1 MSTGTG
7 LQEALANRNL
17 ANSVLLSELETIVAP
32 LQRLDERTRA
42 SIMVLIGLAELVTAN
57 QRSFAARDEG
67 LGAEFV
73 RSLKV
78 VHGEGAR
85 LLTALKRERLA
96 DTASPLESPLDA
108 LMDVLRCLG
117 LPAPIPYERRRHVR
131 RLADLPPCPCDPPVP
146 QTDASGFRL

>member
-1 MSTGTG
+1 MRV
-7 LQEALANRNL
+7 QEALANRDL
-17 ANSVLLSELETIVAP
+17 ANSVLLSEIETIVAP

-57 QRSFAARDEG
+57 QRSFAAADDG

-85 LLTALKRERLA
+85 LLTALKKERLA
-96 DTASPLESPLDA
+96 ESASPLDSPLDA

-117 LPAPIPYERRRHVR
+117 LPAPIPYERRRSVR
-131 RLADLPPCPCDPPVP
+131 RLADLPACPCD
-146 QTDASGFRL
+146 SREG

>member
-1 MSTGTG
+1 MSTFVG
-7 LQEALANRNL
+7 LQEALANRDL

-42 SIMVLIGLAELVTAN
+42 SIMVLVGLAELVTAN
-57 QRSFAARDEG
+57 QRSFAVGDEG

-85 LLTALKRERLA
+85 LLTALKKERPA
-96 DTASPLESPLDA
+96 ESASPLESPLDP

-117 LPAPIPYERRRHVR
+117 LPAPVPYERRQKVR
-131 RLADLPPCPCDPPVP
+131 RLADLPPCPCDPAP
-146 QTDASGFRL
+146 QRTVARGL